1 MSDLMMTRFQPVRSS
16 AERTGIGRPM
26 PSPRLMFRAFLTR
39 QALLELTPRERAD
52 IDVSASA
59 AVAEAAR
66 LPWDVT
72 PGPSRRTTG
81 IIGAIQRVLE
91 RARTRR
97 LISRLAERDLRDIGS
112 SRSEAQ
118 IESVKCF
125 WQT

>member
-1 MSDLMMTRFQPVRSS
+1 MSDLMMTRFQPLRPS
-16 AERTGIGRPM
+16 AERTGIRRPI

-39 QALLELTPRERAD
+39 QALLELTARERAD

-72 PGPSRRTTG
+72 PGPRRYTTG
-81 IIGAIQRVLE
+81 VIGAIQRALE

-97 LISRLAERDLRDIGS
+97 LISRMAERDLQDIGAS
-112 SRSEAQ
+112 PSEAQ